1 MVLTYAEEI
10 ELRYLFLK
18 GFTYLVRNE
27 IGSVNVFVNK
37 PHRDKET
44 NYIPHGKTR
53 GGYDYWIETKTPIS
67 IEEQRRCRAVELGEY
82 KFVTW
87 KSEPILISD
96 LLSVDKE
103 KEVYVLLSDGDG
115 TMRSKD
121 TPFGV
126 AVKTEDEAKRFVSE
140 GNCGY
145 TQSYE
150 KLTVFDDKDEAIHFA
165 FNKER

>member
-53 GGYDYWIETKTPIS
+53 GGYDFWIETKTPIS
-67 IEEQRRCRAVELGEY
+67 MEEQRRCRAVELGEY

-87 KSEPILISD
+87 KSEPILISN
-96 LLSVDKE
+96 L
-103 KEVYVLLSDGDG
+103 
-115 TMRSKD
+115 
-121 TPFGV
+121 F
-126 AVKTEDEAKRFVSE
+126 
-140 GNCGY
+140 
-145 TQSYE
+145 
-150 KLTVFDDKDEAIHFA
+150 KDEFINFA
-165 FNKER
+165 LSKE